1 MNKIGALIYMVW
13 VAFVFKIIFNEQVL
27 SVIGFDVMIVG
38 EWRVV
43 LRLLLVTLKK
53 IFARYLVV

>member
-1 MNKIGALIYMVW
+1 MLIYIVW
-13 VAFVFKIIFNEQVL
+13 VALVFKFIFNEQVL
-27 SVIGFDVMIVG
+27 SAIGFEVMIVG